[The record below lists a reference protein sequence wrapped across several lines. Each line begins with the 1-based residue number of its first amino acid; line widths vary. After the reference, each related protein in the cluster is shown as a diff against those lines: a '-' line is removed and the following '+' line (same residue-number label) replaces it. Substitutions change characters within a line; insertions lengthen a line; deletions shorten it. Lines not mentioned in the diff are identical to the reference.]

1 MDRPTGLN
9 DSPRFPP
16 LAPRSAPQWY
26 SISWVQLQLHRIST
40 SFPSHMFSRR
50 KLISET
56 DPLQSINFILQML

>member
-1 MDRPTGLN
+1 MDWLTGLN

-16 LAPRSAPQWY
+16 LALYKAPRSAPQWY

-40 SFPSHMFSRR
+40 SFPSRMFSSR

-56 DPLQSINFILQML
+56 DPL